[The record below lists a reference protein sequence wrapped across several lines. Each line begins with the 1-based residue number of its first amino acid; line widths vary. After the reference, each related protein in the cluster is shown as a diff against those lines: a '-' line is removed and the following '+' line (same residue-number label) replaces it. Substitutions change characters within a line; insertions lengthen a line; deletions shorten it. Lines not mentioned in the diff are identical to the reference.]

1 MSIISQVKEGEY
13 HVTTYD
19 SGHIIKEID
28 QTGKVMPKP
37 KPEPEPEP
45 EQPDFIVGIN
55 KKLDEILGLLKT
67 TV

>member
-28 QTGKVMPKP
+28 QTGKVTPEAKVEKP
-37 KPEPEPEP
+37 VDP
-45 EQPDFIVGIN
+45 ILT
-55 KKLDEILGLLKT
+55 KLDEILTLLRVK
-67 TV
+67 V